1 MSQFISCSCFVSG
14 RAPRNINYTRP
25 VPISMLFALKNIIW
39 PTNFDYSSNDNEEV
53 AVNIGG

>member
-1 MSQFISCSCFVSG
+1 
-14 RAPRNINYTRP
+14 
-25 VPISMLFALKNIIW
+25 MLFALKNIIW